1 MRQYFYLIGHSIVG
15 DDLCMDKVFMQKSDA
30 ISYGKRLAT
39 KNPEYSVILYKQ
51 LMSNSSKETI
61 KVVKQIPSIKPIEGF
76 DWAAYD
82 IPKGADSDIDL
93 PW

>member
-30 ISYGKRLAT
+30 ISYGRHLAN
-39 KNPEYSVILYKQ
+39 KNPEFSVILYRQ

-61 KVVKQIPSIKPIEGF
+61 KVVKQIPSTKSIKEF
-76 DWAAYD
+76 DRD
-82 IPKGADSDIDL
+82 IPKGADSDIYI

>member
-1 MRQYFYLIGHSIVG
+1 
-15 DDLCMDKVFMQKSDA
+15 MQKSDA
-30 ISYGKRLAT
+30 ISYGKRLAN
-39 KNPEYSVILYKQ
+39 KNPEFSVILYKQ

-61 KVVKQIPSIKPIEGF
+61 KVVKQIQSTKSIEGF

-82 IPKGADSDIDL
+82 IPKEADSNTDI